1 MTAVA
6 MRVLW
11 IANAINI
18 CLDPCF
24 IFGLGPFPR
33 LGVTGAAVATTT
45 GRGIGVMVQLFILAR
60 GNGRIVIRRQHLRL
74 NPGVMLNMV
83 RLSGSAVFQTLI
95 GMTSYIGMVRIF
107 ASFGSVAVAACTIV
121 IRIIMFLVLPA
132 WGLSN
137 AAATLVGQNL
147 GAGRPDR
154 AETSVWRATAYNVAF
169 LSVTGLLCFIF
180 TGTIV
185 AWFTTDPQVGPI
197 ATRGLRV
204 IAAGFPFYAA
214 GYVLTQSFNGAGDT
228 VTPTLINLGC
238 FWAFELPLAYALGL
252 PLGFGPDGVFWA
264 MAIAFST
271 MSVVSGLLFRRG
283 RWKLKK
289 V

>member
-1 MTAVA
+1 
-6 MRVLW
+6 
-11 IANAINI
+11 
-18 CLDPCF
+18 
-24 IFGLGPFPR
+24 
-33 LGVTGAAVATTT
+33 
-45 GRGIGVMVQLFILAR
+45 
-60 GNGRIVIRRQHLRL
+60 
-74 NPGVMLNMV
+74 
-83 RLSGSAVFQTLI
+83 
-95 GMTSYIGMVRIF
+95 MTSYIGMVRIF

-185 AWFTTDPQVGPI
+185 GWFTTDPQVGPI

-252 PLGFGPDGVFWA
+252 PLGFGPKRRVLGDGHRVFDDVGGERA
-264 MAIAFST
+264 AVPARTLEIEE
-271 MSVVSGLLFRRG
+271 GLGSPKGLRYERAQRARGAYNPRHEVPSNRARHSRLRSFLSHHFRCLGPDARPEGHG
-283 RWKLKK
+283 R
-289 V
+289 VAE